1 MTLRAL
7 PCWISW
13 CHCSLGSEKPSVLC
27 SGHTLSHAVTPPH
40 TNLTG
45 APRLTSGQ
53 TVTVTCSEL
62 LCSYYAIFLPQAG
75 KKCSVVKRVYCFSRE
90 PCCLGLVSS
99 THVVWNSKFYSR
111 GPYTLFWPPHMVTGI
126 TLRWQA
132 SVKHLRG
139 LFSVSITWQSSQQ
152 WMRGSPTYQLAPGTT
167 GRAGSCKKSPPLP
180 LEG

>member
-75 KKCSVVKRVYCFSRE
+75 KKGSVVKRVYCFSRE

-111 GPYTLFWPPHMVTGI
+111 GPYTLFWPPHMVTV
-126 TLRWQA
+126 WMPWHYFEVA
-132 SVKHLRG
+132 SQCETFERSVFCVHHMTKFSAMNEGFTHL
-139 LFSVSITWQSSQQ
+139 SVST
-152 WMRGSPTYQLAPGTT
+152 RDYG
-167 GRAGSCKKSPPLP
+167 KSWEL
-180 LEG
+180 